1 MCETLQLNWKLPNTH
16 ATKTMPKRTSAILR
30 AKAPKKVS
38 STKTTNSNQNNKIKK
53 KDKSE
58 EDAEKYALRA
68 CSIQKRIETESRKGQ
83 PRKRGPKPK
92 PRPLPMSKYRRKTAN
107 LRERQRMGEINVAFD
122 KLKDKI
128 PTPIIT
134 GKGRC
139 EKLTKINVLHVAIN
153 YIRALENI
161 LDTGDAGVNVYGTS
175 IVQSPFCPLP
185 VGEGDDLEDDDVDM
199 EEGDSND
206 PMETLS
212 KAIKLTATIKK
223 TKKRNKSESSS
234 NSSGDDSGF
243 MEDTDD
249 PNDDRSLGSTPTKGF
264 DESPEVDCPD
274 WTELT
279 STLDF
284 QPRVVGFK
292 SQPPPSVPPAP
303 PSSTRGNLNNLL
315 TISAVPV
322 LPNKSGRRVLQP
334 KHFNQQ
340 SPEAATGNG
349 VGSSGRSPLLPPP
362 PSPSL
367 SLIGDT
373 SSIGAG
379 GLNTGTT
386 GKGSDFIGGGP
397 EGLDPGLISSHV
409 ADLFTELASSFE
421 ESLEGFEDFNFGVVD
436 PFENMI

>member
-1 MCETLQLNWKLPNTH
+1 
-16 ATKTMPKRTSAILR
+16 MPKRTSSVLR
-30 AKAPKKVS
+30 AKAPKKVRS
-38 STKTTNSNQNNKIKK
+38 AKANNNSNNKTKK
-53 KDKSE
+53 NYKSE
-58 EDAEKYALRA
+58 EEVDKYALRA
-68 CSIQKRIETESRKGQ
+68 CSIKKRIETESRKGQ

-128 PTPIIT
+128 PTPIMA

-185 VGEGDDLEDDDVDM
+185 TGEGDDLEDEDM
-199 EEGDSND
+199 DTEEGDSND
-206 PMETLS
+206 PLEALS
-212 KAIKLTATIKK
+212 NAIKLTATINKS
-223 TKKRNKSESSS
+223 KKRNKSESSS

-243 MEDTDD
+243 MEDADD
-249 PNDDRSLGSTPTKGF
+249 PGDDRSPGSTPTKGL
-264 DESPEVDCPD
+264 DNSPEVDCPD

-284 QPRVVGFK
+284 LPRVVGFK
-292 SQPPPSVPPAP
+292 SQPPPVATPSIPAPAP
-303 PSSTRGNLNNLL
+303 PTTTSGNLDTLL
-315 TISAVPV
+315 TISAAPV
-322 LPNKSGRRVLQP
+322 LPNKSARRVLQP

-340 SPEAATGNG
+340 SPEAATGSRNG
-349 VGSSGRSPLLPPP
+349 VGSGGRSPQLPPP
-362 PSPSL
+362 LSSSL

-379 GLNTGTT
+379 VLNTGTT
-386 GKGSDFIGGGP
+386 GKGSDFIGGGGG
-397 EGLDPGLISSHV
+397 GLDPGLITSHV
-409 ADLFTELASSFE
+409 ADLFTELAGSFD

-436 PFENMI
+436 PFENLI